1 MFRTGAESFA
11 ELREGLF
18 AEAFGE
24 ERKEGVTDER
34 QVGQQVGLTGA
45 GTVFAHQDIASPM
58 IADFDPAPM
67 FSDQV
72 QPFLGRILIWWRAG
86 EVVTGLGGGDAALF

>member
-1 MFRTGAESFA
+1 MFGTGEESFA

-24 ERKEGVTDER
+24 EPEEGVTDER
-34 QVGQQVGLTGA
+34 QVGQQVGLTGT

-72 QPFLGRILIWWRAG
+72 
-86 EVVTGLGGGDAALF
+86 